1 MPGFNRTG
9 PTGAGPMTGRQM
21 GPCNDNNRG
30 DYPAGMGRGF
40 GRRAGRGRGRGMGF
54 RWNNPFGFRQGRFQA
69 GQPDQSLL
77 ENEVQ
82 FLKNQLTQAEKELEQ
97 IKNDKKGD

>member
-21 GPCNDNNRG
+21 GPCNENNRN
-30 DYPAGMGRGF
+30 DYPAGTGLGLR
-40 GRRAGRGRGRGMGF
+40 RRAGRGRSRGMGF
-54 RWNNPFGFRQGRFQA
+54 KWRNAFGFRQGRFQA
-69 GQPDQSLL
+69 GGSDRTLL

-82 FLKNQLTQAEKELEQ
+82 FLKSQLSQAEKELEQ
-97 IKNDKKGD
+97 IKNEKNG